1 MSTESDHN
9 DPNGAAAAD
18 DPFAGWAEALEE
30 QKSADA
36 QAVEADQGGPLSGEP
51 ARPFGGNGNAADE
64 ATATDRNHNHRTF
77 GQSRHD
83 F

>member
-51 ARPFGGNGNAADE
+51 ARPFGGNGNAQVKAAWD
-64 ATATDRNHNHRTF
+64 
-77 GQSRHD
+77 
-83 F
+83 